1 MNAQT
6 APLVLN
12 SFRSR
17 SLANQ
22 SNPLSACFSKK
33 RILVNDDD
41 DDDDDDDA
49 DDDDDDDD
57 AD

>member
-1 MNAQT
+1 VGWVNAQT

-22 SNPLSACFSKK
+22 THNH
-33 RILVNDDD
+33 RD
-41 DDDDDDDA
+41 
-49 DDDDDDDD
+49 
-57 AD
+57 